1 LAWVY
6 GFVTALE
13 NVAIYDFYGPG
24 SLTALSVAR
33 LKISGKYATCPAAD
47 RLGPFISPRI
57 PPFDFGQK
65 FIAGLQSIVVG
76 SGLCGR
82 CRVNINMAYA
92 GVLSVL
98 PILHIELRHWQT
110 LAFQPHLQK

>member
-33 LKISGKYATCPAAD
+33 LKISGKYATWPAAD
-47 RLGPFISPRI
+47 LVLSGL
-57 PPFDFGQK
+57 PPLDFGQK

-76 SGLCGR
+76 RGLCGR

-98 PILHIELRHWQT
+98 PILHIELRH
-110 LAFQPHLQK
+110 